1 MKNINT
7 TFASAEEKY
16 AVTPS
21 DTKVKWHAKL
31 NQYKENA
38 KNKNTFGGKRFLGHT
53 KKGAEVWVSYTLDKK
68 TKQIQIKTTHNL
80 NALRDNSARLAP
92 RRVTVA
98 NNTSYIG
105 DLNAVSDR
113 NHGRVTLKTLE
124 YIETLMDFSQMGI
137 GLVSGEC
144 SKQLFLYVSNAIYEG
159 GTDLA
164 KNECRWSDIMDTW
177 DLPAGQYFTVY

>member
-113 NHGRVTLKTLE
+113 NHGRVTSKTLE

-137 GLVSGEC
+137 
-144 SKQLFLYVSNAIYEG
+144 LYRFW
-159 GTDLA
+159 
-164 KNECRWSDIMDTW
+164 K
-177 DLPAGQYFTVY
+177 F